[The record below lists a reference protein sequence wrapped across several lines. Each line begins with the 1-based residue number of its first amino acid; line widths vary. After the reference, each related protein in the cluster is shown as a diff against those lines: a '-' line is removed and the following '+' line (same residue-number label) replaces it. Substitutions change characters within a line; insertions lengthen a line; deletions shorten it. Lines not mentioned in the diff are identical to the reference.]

1 MVLTV
6 TVEHHLPVTAL
17 FNYPCLSG
25 DGCAFQF
32 TVIQVRTIS
41 KQNHPI
47 GGSLCSDWI
56 SEKKKTIIREW
67 KAGAAISSCWL
78 RLGMC
83 RVRRKL
89 RQITGAFI
97 HTDPLQFIYLYKH
110 VPLKGNW
117 KESNKTSTVLST
129 VKGLHWFVNPV
140 VLFPQEKLILPN
152 VLW

>member
-1 MVLTV
+1 V
-6 TVEHHLPVTAL
+6 TVEHNLPVTAL
-17 FNYPCLSG
+17 FNSACLSG
-25 DGCAFQF
+25 NGCDFQF
-32 TVIQVRTIS
+32 TVIQVRSIS
-41 KQNHPI
+41 KQNPPI
-47 GGSLCSDWI
+47 GGSLCCDWI
-56 SEKKKTIIREW
+56 SEKKKTVIREW

-78 RLGMC
+78 RWEC
-83 RVRRKL
+83 AEYVRRKL
-89 RQITGAFI
+89 RQIAGAFI

-152 VLW
+152 VLR